1 MSNIRNSSDN
11 FTSFDHRIAGIETTS
26 DCLTSRAGLHLFVR
40 YLEGIDLLPHLE
52 RLFGGIRKN
61 GKGLS
66 VRALFLQ
73 MFCFL
78 FDGTSRHFTHFD
90 ELRMDDGYAAIL
102 ETSTSQLSSSHQVKR
117 FVAGFSFV
125 RNWLFRRVLQE
136 LFLWRITLE
145 RPEVIVLGMDTMI
158 LDNSES
164 DIRHGVQPTYK
175 RGVKGFQPLQI
186 TWGRFIVDAVFRGG
200 SKHSNDGDTA
210 IRALVHLVTF
220 IRNRYRVVPIAV
232 RMDAGFFDQ
241 KIMEVLEK
249 LGVGYLVGGKMY
261 KSIREEVDAADERLW
276 RRFSQHGRG
285 DAWLYQALRDK
296 RKSWTK
302 HRYAIYMKHVQE
314 NGQGILDFARSE
326 SIIYT
331 NLSPD
336 TSAGRAFSEAGHR
349 DLLDVNNLI
358 RLYHDRGKDELIHRA
373 LKDFCSEELPCKRF
387 EANAALYYMR
397 LIAFF
402 LMETFKED
410 VCPDVVPVM
419 SYATRLRRRVIDIA
433 GKVVR
438 TARRTV
444 LKVSKTAYRALNLGL
459 LWDRAV
465 APPRIAWA

>member
-11 FTSFDHRIAGIETTS
+11 FTSDDQRIAAIETTS
-26 DCLTSRAGLHLFVR
+26 DCLTSRAGLHLFVQ

-52 RLFGGIRKN
+52 QLFGSIRKS

-90 ELRMDDGYAAIL
+90 ELRTDDGYAAIL
-102 ETSTSQLSSSHQVKR
+102 QTSTSQLASSHQIKR
-117 FVAGFSFV
+117 FLAGFSFV
-125 RNWLFRRVLQE
+125 RNWLFRRALQG
-136 LFLWRITLE
+136 LFLWRLTLE
-145 RPEVIVLGMDTMI
+145 QPEVIVLGMDTMI

-164 DIRHGVQPTYK
+164 DVRHGVQPTYK

-186 TWGRFIVDAVFRGG
+186 TWGRFIIDAVFRGG

-210 IRALVHLVTF
+210 IKALDHLVAF
-220 IRNRYRVVPIAV
+220 IRNRYRVVPIVV

-241 KIMEVLEK
+241 KIMEALEK
-249 LGVGYLVGGKMY
+249 LGVGYLIGGKVY
-261 KSIREEVDAADERLW
+261 TGIREEVDAADQRLW
-276 RRFSQHGRG
+276 RLFSPHGRN
-285 DAWLYQALRDK
+285 DAWLYQALLDK

-302 HRYAIYMKHVQE
+302 RRYAIYMKHVQE
-314 NGQGILDFARSE
+314 NGQGIFDFARTE

-331 NLSPD
+331 NVSPE
-336 TSAGRAFSEAGHR
+336 TSAGRAFIEAGLG
-349 DLLDVNNLI
+349 DFLNVKNLI
-358 RLYHDRGKDELIHRA
+358 GLYHDRGKDELIHRA
-373 LKDFCSEELPCKRF
+373 LKDFSPEELPCKRF
-387 EANAALYYMR
+387 DANAALYYMR

-410 VCPDVVPVM
+410 VCQGVVPVM
-419 SYATRLRRRVIDIA
+419 SYATRLRRRLIDIA

-438 TARRTV
+438 TARRTT
-444 LKVSKTAYRALNLGL
+444 LKVSQATYRALNLGL

-465 APPRIAWA
+465 APPRILWA